1 MEILTL
7 IGIIIAVVVLFSL
20 GRIATGVLK
29 VALFLLLGILV
40 AVLLLKISYTDAVN
54 YLTAMM
60 SKWMVGY
67 RDYGK

>member
-60 SKWMVGY
+60 SK
-67 RDYGK
+67 